1 MFSKPLQFN
10 KPRIF
15 QLNLHLGEK
24 LKLESQAPI
33 QQANLDTSNLNNS
46 FSALSQSMAKSDSD
60 PKNNKVEKKKKNNK
74 KKRKSPFP
82 TNFIRTTK
90 YSPISFLP
98 KSLMTQ
104 FYRYANIYFLIIA
117 VLQCFPDISPLHPFS
132 AITPLVFVL
141 SLSLLRDGYEDY
153 TR

>member
-10 KPRIF
+10 KPRTF
-15 QLNLHLGEK
+15 HLNLHLGPK
-24 LKLESQAPI
+24 SDLP
-33 QQANLDTSNLNNS
+33 QQQLQQVNLDNSYLNNS
-46 FSALSQSMAKSDSD
+46 FSVLAQPIGKSDSN
-60 PKNNKVEKKKKNNK
+60 PPKKKKERK
-74 KKRKSPFP
+74 KKRKKSPFP

-90 YSPISFLP
+90 YSLVSFLP